1 MSLSSTFLQ
10 LSNVTFAP
18 QATPIIADLS
28 LALTHKERVGLV
40 GASGSGKSTLLK
52 LMLGLVRPNGGTLT
66 CQQRVIDAR
75 PWRSLNW
82 YRQQVQYIPQDPH
95 HSLPPQQTV
104 QQVLIEPMKRLKRR
118 MPSAQDLH
126 NAVEQVELP
135 HNVLQKT
142 IGELS
147 GGQAQ
152 RIALARALIIKPQ
165 FLLADEPTSGLDFPL
180 REQMKTLLG
189 NVCEQHHMGLLVVTH
204 DISMVA
210 GLCDRLLVMN
220 QGHIVEDRHTQEVL
234 QAPHHPYT
242 QQLLAAVPC
251 MPCHIHHLTHH
262 RPLSSHLIQGHS
274 HS

>member
-1 MSLSSTFLQ
+1 MTHAHPFLH
-10 LSNVTFAP
+10 LANVTFAP
-18 QATPIIADLS
+18 QATPIINDLS
-28 LALTHKERVGLV
+28 LTLTHKERVGLV

-52 LMLGLVRPNGGTLT
+52 LMLGLVRPNHGTLT
-66 CQQRVIDAR
+66 CQERAIDAR

-82 YRQQVQYIPQDPH
+82 FRQQVQYIPQDPH
-95 HSLPPQQTV
+95 HSLPPNQTV
-104 QQVLIEPMKRLKRR
+104 QQVLIEPMKRLTRAT
-118 MPSAQDLH
+118 PSAKDLH

-135 HNVLQKT
+135 HEVLQKT

-180 REQMKTLLG
+180 REQMKTLLAD
-189 NVCEQHHMGLLVVTH
+189 VCQRHNMGLMVVTH

-220 QGHIVEDRHTQEVL
+220 QGVIVEDRNTHEIL

-262 RPLSSHLIQGHS
+262 RPLSSHLKQGHV